1 MAWQSKYS
9 KVSWLCPLQV
19 DTPFESVSVSL
30 DALTVKTYD
39 WCRIDCKDEALDLL
53 STCKTHPCI
62 TTFHLSYRFP
72 ILETSATAPCGTTG
86 IVSKDEDMPS
96 TCKDQSDVAL
106 NSDKWVFEV
115 LGACPWTGVPQS
127 TPILAQIWWILTGS
141 RANVKAPVVVLGPWR
156 HGTERCPPPIP
167 TGLRRICSC
176 PAGCHYPCG
185 SLQGDAGSQAPAQNT
200 NASLCW
206 FSGRLA

>member
-1 MAWQSKYS
+1 
-9 KVSWLCPLQV
+9 
-19 DTPFESVSVSL
+19 
-30 DALTVKTYD
+30 
-39 WCRIDCKDEALDLL
+39 
-53 STCKTHPCI
+53 
-62 TTFHLSYRFP
+62 
-72 ILETSATAPCGTTG
+72 
-86 IVSKDEDMPS
+86 MPS

-115 LGACPWTGVPQS
+115 LGACPWTEVPQS

-185 SLQGDAGSQAPAQNT
+185 SLQGDAGSQAPSPKHQCQ
-200 NASLCW
+200 SLLVLW
-206 FSGRLA
+206 KIGLDPKRSHIKPFIFREVLHGQTTKWRLTDHLQTLALKVSWRQRSKGNLERNWDLSNSAHMVFAGILSVLM